1 MALRGWMASIG
12 QIALSGN
19 ILLQA
24 LDLCR
29 IPPFFRAAAAGFR
42 RCQPRLGPVRPWPC
56 SLSVRKVVALPSKH
70 VSLRVANLLFPL
82 ALVLF
87 EFAVYIANDM
97 VQPAMLQVT
106 REFLVGSDWV
116 PTAMTA
122 FLLGGALLP
131 WLTGPLSDRIGR
143 RPVLLFGVAYFI
155 LACLASYL
163 VHSIEAFIALRV
175 LQGMGLC
182 FINAVGYAAVQE
194 AFEETAAVKV
204 TALMANVALIA
215 PLVGPLAGA
224 MLVQIAPWRSCFL
237 LIAAMAFIA
246 LLGLLWKM
254 PETVQPGQHRLP
266 LSQMGRDYLSL
277 LRQRRFV
284 LSALC
289 IPLLALPLMSWIAL
303 SPVLLVR
310 DLGMSPL
317 QYGLLQL
324 PVFGGLI
331 GGNFML
337 AMLTGCWPLGRSVWV
352 GMAPLLAGVALML
365 AGVLLAAEPV
375 WLMVAGI
382 SLMSFGEGLSFG
394 VLYRFALMSSPVA
407 KGTVSAAMSMLSMA
421 GYALGIELFRLAYM
435 AAGMAGF
442 AGCALLMALLFVALA
457 RHTLP
462 QAMAERAAPAD
473 YLPLELQG
481 QQG

>member
-1 MALRGWMASIG
+1 M
-12 QIALSGN
+12 Q
-19 ILLQA
+19 
-24 LDLCR
+24 
-29 IPPFFRAAAAGFR
+29 
-42 RCQPRLGPVRPWPC
+42 
-56 SLSVRKVVALPSKH
+56 SKH
-70 VSLRVANLLFPL
+70 VSLSPANLLFPL

-106 REFLVGSDWV
+106 REFMVNTSWV
-116 PTAMTA
+116 PTSMTA
-122 FLLGGALLP
+122 FLIGGAVLP

-143 RPVLLFGVAYFI
+143 RPVLLFGVAYFM

-163 VHSIEAFIALRV
+163 VHSIESFIALRV

-224 MLVQIAPWRSCFL
+224 ALVEIAPWRSCFL
-237 LIAAMAFIA
+237 VIAAMSFIA
-246 LLGLLWKM
+246 LLGLIWKM
-254 PETVQPGQHRLP
+254 PETVQPSHDKLP
-266 LSQMGRDYLSL
+266 LSQMGRDYLRLFS
-277 LRQRRFV
+277 QRRFL

-289 IPLLALPLMSWIAL
+289 IPLLALPLMGWIAL
-303 SPVLLVR
+303 SPVLLVQ
-310 DLGMSPL
+310 DLGMSTL
-317 QYGLLQL
+317 QYGLMQL

-331 GGNFML
+331 AGNFALVLL
-337 AMLTGCWPLGRSVWV
+337 ADRWPLGRSVFV
-352 GMAPLLAGVALML
+352 GMGPIVSGLLLML
-365 AGVLLAAEPV
+365 GGVLFAREPV
-375 WLMVAGI
+375 WLMVAGM

-407 KGTVSAAMSMLSMA
+407 KGTVSASMSMLSMA
-421 GYALGIELFRLAYM
+421 GYALGIEIFRVAYLLG
-435 AAGMAGF
+435 GMAGF
-442 AGCALLMALLFVALA
+442 AACSVLTALLFVQLA
-457 RHTLP
+457 RSTVP

-473 YLPLELQG
+473 YLPPELQT
-481 QQG
+481 QNS